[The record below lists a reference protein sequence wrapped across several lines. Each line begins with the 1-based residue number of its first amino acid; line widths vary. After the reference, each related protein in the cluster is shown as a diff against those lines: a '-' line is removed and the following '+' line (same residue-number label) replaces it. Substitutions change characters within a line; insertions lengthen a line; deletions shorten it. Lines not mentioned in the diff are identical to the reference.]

1 MLIDCS
7 ERIRF
12 NRKMSVRRVG
22 WFQRIVSKFKHSI
35 VIGLVILA
43 VGARMNVSGRMK
55 WGCMS
60 IKVRELQ

>member
-1 MLIDCS
+1 
-7 ERIRF
+7 
-12 NRKMSVRRVG
+12 MSVRRVG

-43 VGARMNVSGRMK
+43 VGARMNVSGWMK